1 MAKKITPTAKQRSK
15 LIIHAVIFLVVNVL
29 LWMFYDKGALL
40 IESAKGIAYPWPA
53 WITAA
58 WALALIGHWAA
69 LFTNYEDPGN
79 QEYLRQAKG

>member
-1 MAKKITPTAKQRSK
+1 MAKKIAPTGGQKSK
-15 LIIHAVIFLVVNVL
+15 LIIHAIIFIIINVL
-29 LWMFYDKGALL
+29 LWVFYKEKPLR
-40 IESAKGIAYPWPA
+40 IESAKGIAYAWPA

-79 QEYLRQAKG
+79 DEYLRQAKG

>member
-1 MAKKITPTAKQRSK
+1 MPKKIIPTGKQKSK
-15 LIIHAVIFLVVNVL
+15 LIIHAIIFIIVNAL
-29 LWMFYDKGALL
+29 LWMNYEGPTLR
-40 IESAKGIAYPWPA
+40 IESAPGVSYAWPA

-79 QEYLRQAKG
+79 EEYLRQAKG